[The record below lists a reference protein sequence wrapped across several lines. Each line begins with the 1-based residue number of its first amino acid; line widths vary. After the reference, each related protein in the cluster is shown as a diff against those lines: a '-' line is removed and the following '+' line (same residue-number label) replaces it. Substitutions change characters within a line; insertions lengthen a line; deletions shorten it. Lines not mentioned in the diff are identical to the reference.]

1 MSRAGKSRWLA
12 PLALAVGLLAIWQI
26 AASWGLLA
34 DALSIKSFLVPSP
47 SEIANSLWLD
57 RSLLG
62 SAALTTLVE
71 VVAGFAIAVVAG
83 VGLALLIH
91 RSDSARRAIYPLLVG
106 SQTIPIIAIA
116 PILVVWFGFGLGPKL
131 AIIALVCFFPIT
143 VNCMD
148 GLRRSD
154 PEQIRLV
161 RSLGAS
167 KGQVL
172 SWVEVPTALPS
183 FFSGAKIAAAVS
195 VIGAVF
201 AEWSGSD
208 AGLGYLIQI
217 SSAQL
222 LTARMFAAIV
232 VLSGIA
238 IALFWAVG
246 AIERRIVF
254 WQQPEGGR

>member
-1 MSRAGKSRWLA
+1 VSRAGKSRWLA

>member
-1 MSRAGKSRWLA
+1 VSRAGKSRWLA

-154 PEQIRLV
+154 LEQIRLV

>member
-1 MSRAGKSRWLA
+1 MRRPATRRWLA
-12 PLALAVGLLAIWQI
+12 PFAVVIGLLLIWQL
-26 AASWGLLA
+26 AATWGLLA
-34 DALSIKSFLVPSP
+34 GALSIKPFLVPAP
-47 SEIANSLWLD
+47 SEIVNSLWQD

-62 SAALTTLVE
+62 SAAGTTAVE
-71 VVAGFAIAVVAG
+71 VVAGFAVAVIAG
-83 VGLALLIH
+83 VSLALLIH
-91 RSDSARRAIYPLLVG
+91 RSESARKAIYPLLVG

-131 AIIALVCFFPIT
+131 VIIALVCFFPIT

-148 GLRRSD
+148 GLKRTD
-154 PEQIRLV
+154 QEQVTLV
-161 RSLGAS
+161 SSLGATPR
-167 KGQVL
+167 QIL
-172 SWVEVPTALPS
+172 TWVEIPS
-183 FFSGAKIAAAVS
+183 AAPAFFSGAKIAAAVS

-222 LTARMFAAIV
+222 LTARMFAAIA
-232 VLSGIA
+232 VLSALA

-254 WQQPEGGR
+254 WQQPGEGR

>member
-1 MSRAGKSRWLA
+1 MSRERRSRWLA
-12 PLALAVGLLAIWQI
+12 PVCVGLGLLVIWQL
-26 AASWGLLA
+26 ASSWGLIA
-34 DALSIKSFLVPSP
+34 DALSIESFLVPAP
-47 SEIANSLWLD
+47 SEIADSLWQD

-62 SAALTTLVE
+62 SAAVTTIVE
-71 VVAGFAIAVVAG
+71 VAAGFIVAVIAG
-83 VGLALLIH
+83 VALALLIH
-91 RSDSARRAIYPLLVG
+91 RSEAARRAIYPLLVG

-154 PEQIRLV
+154 PDQIRLV

-167 KGQVL
+167 RGQVL
-172 SWVEVPTALPS
+172 TWVEIPTALPA

-232 VLSGIA
+232 VLSAIA
-238 IALFWAVG
+238 IVLFWAVG
-246 AIERRIVF
+246 AIERRVVF
-254 WQQPEGGR
+254 WQRGEAGG

>member
-1 MSRAGKSRWLA
+1 MTGSGRSRWFA
-12 PLALAVGLLAIWQI
+12 PFALAVGLLLLWQI

-34 DALSIKSFLVPSP
+34 DALSIKPFLVPSP
-47 SEIANSLWLD
+47 SEIASSLWQD

-62 SAALTTLVE
+62 SAASTTIVE

-83 VGLALLIH
+83 VALALLIH
-91 RSDSARRAIYPLLVG
+91 RSEAARRAIYPLLVG

-131 AIIALVCFFPIT
+131 AIIALICFFPIT

-148 GLRRSD
+148 GLRRAD
-154 PEQIRLV
+154 PEQIRLL

-167 KGQVL
+167 REQVL
-172 SWVEVPTALPS
+172 GWVEIPTALPS

-222 LTARMFAAIV
+222 LTARMFASIV
-232 VLSGIA
+232 VLSAIA
-238 IALFWAVG
+238 VALFWTVG
-246 AIERRIVF
+246 AIERRVVF
-254 WQQPEGGR
+254 WQQPDADR

>member
-1 MSRAGKSRWLA
+1 MNQPDTRRFLT
-12 PLALAVGLLAIWQI
+12 PLVATVGLVAVWQL
-26 AASWGLLA
+26 AASWGLIA
-34 DALSIKSFLVPSP
+34 GALSIESFLVPSP
-47 SEIANSLWLD
+47 IEIADSLWDD
-57 RSLLG
+57 RALLG
-62 SAALTTLVE
+62 SAAVTTIIE
-71 VVAGFAIAVVAG
+71 VIAGFTVALVAG
-83 VGLALLIH
+83 VSLALLIH
-91 RSDSARRAIYPLLVG
+91 RSEAAKRAIYPLLVG

-131 AIIALVCFFPIT
+131 VIIALVCFFPIT

-148 GLRRSD
+148 GLRRTD

-167 KGQVL
+167 RGQIL
-172 SWVEVPTALPS
+172 TWVELPS
-183 FFSGAKIAAAVS
+183 AAPAFFSGAKIAAAVS

-232 VLSGIA
+232 VLSA
-238 IALFWAVG
+238 IALVLFGAVG
-246 AIERRIVF
+246 AIERRVVF
-254 WQQPEGGR
+254 WQRPGEVR

>member
-1 MSRAGKSRWLA
+1 MISTAKRKWLP
-12 PLALAVGLLAIWQI
+12 PLLVVLALLAIWQL

-34 DALSIKSFLVPSP
+34 DALSVKSFLVPAP
-47 SEIANSLWLD
+47 SEIADSLWRD
-57 RSLLG
+57 RGLLG
-62 SAALTTLVE
+62 SAAATTMVE
-71 VVAGFAIAVVAG
+71 VVAGFALAVVAG
-83 VGLALLIH
+83 ASLALLIH
-91 RSDSARRAIYPLLVG
+91 GSETARRAVYPLLVG

-131 AIIALVCFFPIT
+131 VIIALVCFFPIT

-148 GLRRSD
+148 GLRRTD

-161 RSLGAS
+161 RSLGANRRQLL
-167 KGQVL
+167 G
-172 SWVEVPTALPS
+172 WVEIPSALPA

-217 SSAQL
+217 SSSQL
-222 LTARMFAAIV
+222 LTARMFAAIA
-232 VLSGIA
+232 VLSALAIA
-238 IALFWAVG
+238 IFWSVG
-246 AIERRIVF
+246 AIERRVIF
-254 WQQPEGGR
+254 WQNPETER

>member
-1 MSRAGKSRWLA
+1 MTPTARHRWLP
-12 PLALAVGLLAIWQI
+12 PLLVIVALLAIWQLT
-26 AASWGLLA
+26 ASWGLLA
-34 DALSIKSFLVPSP
+34 DALSIKSFLVPAP
-47 SEIANSLWLD
+47 SEIASSLWDD
-57 RSLLG
+57 RGLLG

-71 VVAGFAIAVVAG
+71 VVAGFGLAVVAG
-83 VGLALLIH
+83 VALALLIH
-91 RSDSARRAIYPLLVG
+91 SSETARRAVYPLLVG
-106 SQTIPIIAIA
+106 SQTIPVIAIA

-131 AIIALVCFFPIT
+131 VIIALVCFFPIT

-154 PEQIRLV
+154 PEQLRLV
-161 RSLGAS
+161 RSLGANRRQLL
-167 KGQVL
+167 G
-172 SWVEVPTALPS
+172 WVEVPTALPS

-217 SSAQL
+217 SSSQL

-232 VLSGIA
+232 VLSALA

-246 AIERRIVF
+246 AVERRVIF
-254 WQQPEGGR
+254 WQQVGADR

>member
-254 WQQPEGGR
+254 WQQPEAGR

>member
-154 PEQIRLV
+154 LEQIRLV